1 MDEKD
6 GRELTGEAQTN
17 LLLRREALR
26 RASASNANGSPT
38 AVEATLASIS
48 AEVMEE
54 AIARRSKPP
63 KSG

>member
-6 GRELTGEAQTN
+6 GRELTGEARTI

-26 RASASNANGSPT
+26 RQSASNANGSPP
-38 AVEATLASIS
+38 AMKATLASIS

>member
-6 GRELTGEAQTN
+6 GRELTGEARTN
-17 LLLRREALR
+17 LLVRREALR
-26 RASASNANGSPT
+26 RQSASNANGSPS

-63 KSG
+63 RSG

>member
-1 MDEKD
+1 MDKQD
-6 GRELTGEAQTN
+6 DRELIGEAQTN

-26 RASASNANGSPT
+26 RASASNANGSPQ

-54 AIARRSKPP
+54 AIARRNKSP
-63 KSG
+63 KSR